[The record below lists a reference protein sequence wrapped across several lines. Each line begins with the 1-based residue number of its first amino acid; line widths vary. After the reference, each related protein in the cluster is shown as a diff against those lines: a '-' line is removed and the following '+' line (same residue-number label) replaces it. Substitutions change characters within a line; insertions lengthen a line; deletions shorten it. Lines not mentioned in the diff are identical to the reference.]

1 MALLDGF
8 GLGMGLIVAIG
19 AQNMF
24 VLRQGLRRKY
34 MFVTALICSVSDA
47 VLILFGIYGF
57 GAIVVRYPELITAL
71 TWGAAS
77 IVFFYGIISFRSSFS
92 SISYHGDSPE
102 TNLSWQKIV
111 LTTLAFTW
119 LNPHVYLDTVVLVGS
134 IGVQYEDVNRFLFA
148 IGAMSA
154 SIIWFFGLVYGAAR
168 LAPLFRNPLT
178 WRILDSIVGIVM
190 WWISYSLIAKII

>member
-1 MALLDGF
+1 MALLEGF

-19 AQNMF
+19 AQNTF

-71 TWGAAS
+71 TWGGAS

-92 SISYHGDSPE
+92 SISYHGDSLE
-102 TNLSWQKIV
+102 TSLSWQKTV

>member
-1 MALLDGF
+1 MALLEGF

-71 TWGAAS
+71 TWGGAS

-92 SISYHGDSPE
+92 SISYHGDSQE
-102 TNLSWQKIV
+102 TNLSWQKTV

-168 LAPLFRNPLT
+168 LAPLFGNPLT

-190 WWISYSLIAKII
+190 CRSRMPPFL

>member
-1 MALLDGF
+1 MALLEGF

-19 AQNMF
+19 AQNTF

-34 MFVTALICSVSDA
+34 LFITALICSVSDA

-71 TWGAAS
+71 TWGGAS

-102 TNLSWQKIV
+102 TNLSWQKTV

-134 IGVQYEDVNRFLFA
+134 IGVQYEDVNRLLFA

-168 LAPLFRNPLT
+168 LAPLFGNPLT

-190 WWISYSLIAKII
+190 WWISYTLIAKII

>member
-1 MALLDGF
+1 MALLEGF

-57 GAIVVRYPELITAL
+57 GAIVLRYPELITAL
-71 TWGAAS
+71 TWGGAS

-92 SISYHGDSPE
+92 SISYHEDSPE
-102 TNLSWQKIV
+102 PNLSWQKTV

-134 IGVQYEDVNRFLFA
+134 IGVQYEDVTRFLFA

-190 WWISYSLIAKII
+190 WLISYSLIAKII

>member
-1 MALLDGF
+1 MALLEGF

-19 AQNMF
+19 AQNTF

-71 TWGAAS
+71 TWGGAT

-92 SISYHGDSPE
+92 SISYHGDSLE
-102 TNLSWQKIV
+102 TSLSWQKTV

>member
-1 MALLDGF
+1 MALLEGF

-71 TWGAAS
+71 TWGGAS

-92 SISYHGDSPE
+92 SISYHEDSPE
-102 TNLSWQKIV
+102 PNLSWQKTV

-134 IGVQYEDVNRFLFA
+134 IGVQYEDVTRFLFA

-190 WWISYSLIAKII
+190 WLISYSLIAKII

>member
-1 MALLDGF
+1 
-8 GLGMGLIVAIG
+8 
-19 AQNMF
+19 
-24 VLRQGLRRKY
+24 

-71 TWGAAS
+71 TWGGAS

-102 TNLSWQKIV
+102 TNLSWQKTV